1 MMILVR
7 KMTMRMVIEITG
19 MMMIKMI
26 SNISKRSNFDGDNNS
41 NVNGE

>member
-26 SNISKRSNFDGDNNS
+26 SISKRSKFDGDNNS

>member
-26 SNISKRSNFDGDNNS
+26 SISKRSNFDGDNNS

>member
-1 MMILVR
+1 MMILIR

-26 SNISKRSNFDGDNNS
+26 SISKRSNFDGDNNS

>member
-1 MMILVR
+1 MMILIR

-26 SNISKRSNFDGDNNS
+26 SISKRSKFDGDNNS